1 MTVTPKVYQFAPGV
15 KTGAAII
22 NGVERCMDA
31 AGTHHWEVVPGSFT
45 PDLTITLRD
54 KNTLTRSL
62 RLVAI
67 TPQNVQAF
75 YTPPGGSESG
85 AVLMAG
91 GLSSSPNTLDNAQYG
106 ISTNIAYVLEVEDAI
121 FILTNRGSDGGTLIA
136 PSAMSWSLSAGR
148 IYSAH
153 NRSDATFEEG
163 VMGGGCYTSE
173 ANTQAWLSQDT
184 TSAGTQQSIAWTGGS
199 SFIRICCPT
208 AMNRHSR
215 TASNTALLAD
225 IGDAASLIER
235 LVPIPVSGPVSGA
248 TAGHFG
254 YTRYWRARKTPWD
267 GSVVTNTTILPSAGD
282 PNIAWRHQ
290 FYASATNIAINNI
303 LIWCPSGQEVIVP

>member
-1 MTVTPKVYQFAPGV
+1 MTVTPKVYRFAPGA

-22 NGVERCMDA
+22 DGVKLCMDA
-31 AGTHHWEVVPGSFT
+31 TGTHHWDVVAHTPG
-45 PDLTITLRD
+45 LTITLRD
-54 KNTLTRSL
+54 KATLTRSL

-67 TPQNVQAF
+67 APQNVQAF

-91 GLSSSPNTLDNAQYG
+91 GLTGGASPNTLDNVQYG
-106 ISTNIAYVLEVEDAI
+106 MSTNVAYVLEVEDAI
-121 FILTNRGSDGGTLIA
+121 FILTNKGTGGGTSLLA
-136 PSAMSWSLSAGR
+136 DAMAWGLSAGR

-153 NRSDATFEEG
+153 NRSDTTLEEG
-163 VMGGGCYTSE
+163 VMGGGCFTSQT
-173 ANTQAWLSQDT
+173 NTQGWLSQDT
-184 TSAGTQQSIAWTGGS
+184 TSSGTAQSIAWTGGS

-215 TASNTALLAD
+215 SASNTALLAD
-225 IGDAASLIER
+225 IGDAGSPIER
-235 LVPIPVSGPVSGA
+235 LVPIPVSGPVTGA

-267 GSVVTNTTILPSAGD
+267 GALVTNTTILPSAGD
-282 PNIAWRHQ
+282 PDIAWRHQ
-290 FYASATNIAINNI
+290 FYVSASDIVINNI
-303 LIWCPSGQEVIVP
+303 LIWCPSGQEVIVS

>member
-1 MTVTPKVYQFAPGV
+1 MTVTPKVYQFAPGA

-22 NGVERCMDA
+22 DGVKRCLDA
-31 AGTHHWEVVPGSFT
+31 AGTHHWEVVTYTAGS
-45 PDLTITLRD
+45 TITLQD
-54 KNTLTRSL
+54 KATFTRSL

-91 GLSSSPNTLDNAQYG
+91 GLSSGVNTLDNAQYG
-106 ISTNIAYVLEVEDAI
+106 MSTNIAYVLEVEDAI
-121 FILTNRGSDGGTLIA
+121 FILTNKGLDGGALMA

-163 VMGGGCYTSE
+163 VMGGGCFTAQS
-173 ANTQAWLSQDT
+173 NTMGWLSQDT
-184 TSAGTQQSIAWTGGS
+184 TSSGTQQSIAWTGGS

-235 LVPIPVSGPVSGA
+235 LVPIPVSGPVSG
-248 TAGHFG
+248 TTGGHFG

-267 GSVVTNTTILPSAGD
+267 GALVTNTTILPSAGD

-290 FYASATNIAINNI
+290 FYQNVTDIVINNI